1 VAQSLSPIGER
12 LGVPQPKR
20 PRVPTARLN
29 PAHAAKAMHSNV
41 MFADRLSGLRARDTI
56 VRHAANRAGFAIG
69 KEWQGTSWAPPDLI
83 QIRSKGVCGDNQREC
98 AVRNLFG
105 SSQHH
110 QYESITA
117 AVRSRACRNL
127 WIAAYARLAL
137 AIRNS
142 KQSRSVRRMCHQF
155 A

>member
-1 VAQSLSPIGER
+1 MRTASDSLRPQDFERATLLFAMRPIA
-12 LGVPQPKR
+12 L
-20 PRVPTARLN
+20 
-29 PAHAAKAMHSNV
+29 
-41 MFADRLSGLRARDTI
+41 DLRSE
-56 VRHAANRAGFAIG
+56 

-83 QIRSKGVCGDNQREC
+83 EIRSKGVCGDNQREC

-110 QYESITA
+110 QYELITA